1 MANILSFNQLSE
13 IPGIKV
19 TTDTSKEDLFTVHL
33 KDGMEVKFKCN
44 KGLYYYDTNSNNHS
58 KSKVNN
64 YRVNL
69 LNTVVNNKLFFT
81 KGQIKNVETARHI

>member
-1 MANILSFNQLSE
+1 MN
-13 IPGIKV
+13 
-19 TTDTSKEDLFTVHL
+19 
-33 KDGMEVKFKCN
+33 FKCN
-44 KGLYYYDTNSNNHS
+44 EGLYSYDTNCNSYS